1 MPQNLPP
8 ALIEPLAHEIGHSF
22 ELVELDAVVFRS
34 TGGKLFKD
42 FVPEGD
48 THVITAFRLLN
59 ALVERN
65 QVVLFLAHVLT
76 SKPANQT
83 LRGLIE
89 QACPPALTA
98 EIDIG
103 KQIPTVLAGLVT
115 TRNMLRDPT
124 VRQALA
130 QSRDALEA
138 VVRNID
144 ILEVYKNLHESLHK
158 LQITSFASL
167 RKRVK
172 KLADDPSLLEDLR
185 EYNEAIALS
194 YGTARDWAEQLPEG
208 PTSRGLEI
216 IWIDELQAA
225 SEKYQGCL
233 VTINAAEI
241 MTALKEVRVVL
252 RQVPFH
258 LNKVVFA
265 TAQALP
271 LQDLTDALGKIS
283 AAIGD
288 AHPEITTAYSSMRNL
303 HITLLGRVKEHKLW
317 QEVDNKIWDLEETFD
332 RPPDEAR
339 EDFIFGWPGTK
350 SATSALADL
359 DPMASWSEST
369 KKNIARVDNELAR
382 EGAGKELWNHFDA
395 YRRDARGRFFRV
407 NAQLKKEC
415 AHLVKIGAPLRAIM
429 EDLDHG

>member
-1 MPQNLPP
+1 
-8 ALIEPLAHEIGHSF
+8 
-22 ELVELDAVVFRS
+22 
-34 TGGKLFKD
+34 
-42 FVPEGD
+42 
-48 THVITAFRLLN
+48 
-59 ALVERN
+59 
-65 QVVLFLAHVLT
+65 
-76 SKPANQT
+76 
-83 LRGLIE
+83 
-89 QACPPALTA
+89 
-98 EIDIG
+98 
-103 KQIPTVLAGLVT
+103 
-115 TRNMLRDPT
+115 
-124 VRQALA
+124 
-130 QSRDALEA
+130 
-138 VVRNID
+138 
-144 ILEVYKNLHESLHK
+144 
-158 LQITSFASL
+158 
-167 RKRVK
+167 
-172 KLADDPSLLEDLR
+172 
-185 EYNEAIALS
+185 
-194 YGTARDWAEQLPEG
+194 
-208 PTSRGLEI
+208 
-216 IWIDELQAA
+216 
-225 SEKYQGCL
+225 
-233 VTINAAEI
+233 
-241 MTALKEVRVVL
+241 
-252 RQVPFH
+252 
-258 LNKVVFA
+258 VFA

-429 EDLDHG
+429 EDLDHD